1 MMRSLADMTKEEL
14 EKELLIQKVLKAT
27 DEVARND
34 ARNAGLVDNLDK
46 TKTAKIWRFSQFVQ
60 TIILLIAFLIW
71 ITCTFG
77 ALYRIL

>member
-1 MMRSLADMTKEEL
+1 MRSLADMTKEEL

-34 ARNAGLVDNLDK
+34 ARNAGLVDNLDR

-60 TIILLIAFLIW
+60 TIILLVAFLVW

-77 ALYRIL
+77 VLYRIL

>member
-1 MMRSLADMTKEEL
+1 MMRSLADMTREEL

-60 TIILLIAFLIW
+60 TIVLLVAFLIW